1 MERRIRH
8 HLGRARAA
16 VLSGPV
22 RTRTPVGSRIADI
35 ADALTKIYADR
46 NITVTQ
52 AVGSD
57 LDAACEQQDFDEM
70 VGNILDNAFK
80 FARSRVDV
88 TALLEDGR
96 WIAIAIE
103 DDGPGLRADQRDQVV
118 RPGERLD
125 EATPGFGFCLPI
137 ARELAELYGGSIE
150 LSAADKGGLRVTLKL
165 PRAG

>member
-1 MERRIRH
+1 M
-8 HLGRARAA
+8 
-16 VLSGPV
+16 
-22 RTRTPVGSRIADI
+22 GSRLVDI
-35 ADALTKIYADR
+35 ADALTKIYAER

-52 AVGSD
+52 TVVSD

-70 VGNILDNAFK
+70 AGNILDNAFK

-88 TALLEDGR
+88 TARLEDGR
-96 WIAIAIE
+96 WIGIAIE
-103 DDGPGLRADQRDQVV
+103 DDGPGLRADQRDQVL

-125 EATPGFGFCLPI
+125 EATPGFGLPI